1 MTEVQLMIIATCFG
15 FTFPIPRNALVVSQ
29 WVNACRAICAV
40 QYSLVRPFAN
50 SVALNKL
57 LVVSYS
63 SVKQD
68 GDGKGEHEMEKD
80 EQYITVWST
89 FLDILIPLFFCIFT
103 VHIYYC
109 QSVMSV
115 LNMIKALGRQRKVC
129 IEKLIIRVEMTKRSL
144 DWKGFLINDKW

>member
-1 MTEVQLMIIATCFG
+1 
-15 FTFPIPRNALVVSQ
+15 
-29 WVNACRAICAV
+29 
-40 QYSLVRPFAN
+40 
-50 SVALNKL
+50 LNKL